1 MEVVVVVAKDN
12 SDAQNL
18 EAPDELSS
26 QYPTIKI
33 CNSSCTPCVTKILIT
48 SPLAVFLKYGQL
60 HFSKASDSIS
70 DFDISRIFCLGHKGC
85 KKTKSRG
92 SNIYNIQNP
101 ITLAWIDAIFLV
113 FFKILINWKSPHKS
127 LLFHPLLCFVVVVG
141 RVREHRFI
149 CCVFQLDPPETGT
162 SSHLNLNLVA
172 SANSL

>member
-1 MEVVVVVAKDN
+1 MQFLVHSLCHKN
-12 SDAQNL
+12 PNHF
-18 EAPDELSS
+18 
-26 QYPTIKI
+26 
-33 CNSSCTPCVTKILIT
+33 SSCCISQIWST
-48 SPLAVFLKYGQL
+48 AFLQSFWQ
-60 HFSKASDSIS
+60 HFWLRYIPN
-70 DFDISRIFCLGHKGC
+70 FLPGPQRVQ
-85 KKTKSRG
+85 KTKSKG